1 MGAVLA
7 EINWREGVEDAWSDL
22 VGFAPRLIAALAVL
36 LAGWIIASIIRR
48 VLERVLNKVRFPE
61 LMERSGLH
69 IPLARVG
76 FKEPS
81 RVLATIIYWAAMLL
95 VFQLA
100 IDTFGESAIQDALD
114 DLVGFLPS
122 LFISIVIVV
131 VTGAIA
137 TRVAELVRNSLS
149 AQSYGRS
156 LSRIAGG
163 AIWVVGLFA
172 ALNQV
177 EIAEDI
183 LTVLFIG
190 VVATAG
196 LVIVVMFGVSGIQA
210 ARERFWP
217 GVFDLFDQSESTEEN
232 TPTN

>member
-7 EINWREGVEDAWSDL
+7 EIEWREGVEEAWNDL

-36 LAGWIIASIIRR
+36 LAGWIVASLIRR
-48 VLERVLNKVRFPE
+48 VLQRVLDKIRFPE
-61 LMERSGLH
+61 LMERSGLQA
-69 IPLARVG
+69 PLARVG
-76 FKEPS
+76 LKEPS
-81 RVLATIIYWAAMLL
+81 RLLATVIFWAAMLL
-95 VFQLA
+95 VLQLA

-137 TRVAELVRNSLS
+137 TRVADLVRTTLS
-149 AQSYGRS
+149 EQSYGRN

-163 AIWVVGLFA
+163 AIWVVGVFA
-172 ALNQV
+172 ALNQI

-183 LTVLFIG
+183 LTVLFIA
-190 VVATAG
+190 VVGTIG
-196 LVIVVMFGVSGIQA
+196 LVVVVMFGVSGIQA

-217 GVFDLFDQSESTEEN
+217 SVFNLFGNDDAEDQPSRTD
-232 TPTN
+232 